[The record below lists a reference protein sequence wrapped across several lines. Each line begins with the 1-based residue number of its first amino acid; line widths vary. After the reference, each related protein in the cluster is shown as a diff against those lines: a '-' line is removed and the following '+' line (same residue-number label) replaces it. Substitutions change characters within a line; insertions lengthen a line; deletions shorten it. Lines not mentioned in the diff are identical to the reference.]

1 MHVKRYKIFVYAGM
15 VVIALG
21 ANLLTTWKDDWGSYG
36 TLTVALGFLLFLI
49 GLRLKRE
56 EDKKAKG

>member
-1 MHVKRYKIFVYAGM
+1 MNIKRYKVFVYLGM
-15 VVIALG
+15 IIIALG

-36 TLTVALGFLLFLI
+36 TVVIAIGLMFFLI

-56 EDKKAKG
+56 EDRK